1 MCQRIDNRIA
11 HPVIMSFNPLA
22 HIRLLVNELRC
33 PDKVVDSTAVEFL
46 RQCLLLLLL
55 FAGQVSGAWGCIG
68 GLNVDTDRAKIGLVW
83 RVGGGG
89 VQ

>member
-1 MCQRIDNRIA
+1 
-11 HPVIMSFNPLA
+11 MSFNPLA
-22 HIRLLVNELRC
+22 HTRLLVNELCC
-33 PDKVVDSTAVEFL
+33 PDKVVDSTAIEFL

-55 FAGQVSGAWGCIG
+55 LFAGQVARAWGCIG